1 MGRLETYGTMSHP
14 SVSIQHDGQPPSAS
28 GSGDIPNPEINQQY
42 VSRVAIKPPPFWK
55 SDPKLWF
62 IQLEAQFELSH
73 IVLDGTKYNHVL
85 SAIDTDILTQ
95 VTDFLIN
102 PPQLGKY
109 EGIKN
114 RLISIYSD
122 SSEKKLRKLLS
133 ETSLGDRKPSQLLNE
148 MTRLGGSSVS
158 QEILKTLWLQH
169 LPTQIQSVLAASS
182 DSLENLSKMADKI
195 AEIEQPQSFA
205 VATDN
210 HSNLVDLVQKLA
222 QQVEELKLCQNQNTF
237 RRNRSRTPHRTRLN
251 QGNSTSAS
259 NLCWYHAKYKDK
271 ANKCVPPCS
280 FSNQENDQ
288 PRI

>member
-1 MGRLETYGTMSHP
+1 MGRLETSGTMSHP
-14 SVSIQHDGQPPSAS
+14 SASIQHDDQPPSAS
-28 GSGDIPNPEINQQY
+28 GSGNIPNPEINQRY
-42 VSRVAIKPPPFWK
+42 VSKVAIKPSPFWK

-73 IVLDGTKYNHVL
+73 IVLDSTKYNHVL

-109 EGIKN
+109 ERIKN
-114 RLISIYSD
+114 RLISIFSD

-169 LPTQIQSVLAASS
+169 LPTQIQSVLEASS
-182 DSLENLSKMADKI
+182 DSLENLSKMANKI

-205 VATDN
+205 VAADN
-210 HSNLVDLVQKLA
+210 HSTKV
-222 QQVEELKLCQNQNTF
+222 
-237 RRNRSRTPHRTRLN
+237 S
-251 QGNSTSAS
+251 STGRGTQTMPEPEH
-259 NLCWYHAKYKDK
+259 L
-271 ANKCVPPCS
+271 
-280 FSNQENDQ
+280 
-288 PRI
+288 